1 LPTKPIRNALRD
13 AAHSQTVM
21 GKHKKKHMIFNDYY
35 STLEISPQATQEE
48 ISLAYKKMAKKWHP
62 DINQDR
68 TTVKMQLISE
78 AYEVL
83 KNPEKRKAY
92 NTEYYNYFQSR
103 IQNRQETKIK
113 IERCHYCGKNIAHKK
128 FSRKEIFYKETNR
141 TSFPQ
146 RKVWFKTVDV
156 DIPRCEECY
165 KIHRSSA
172 SVFIFLPLISF
183 AVLGLVL
190 GLTIWSM
197 WFLCLIA
204 GGFVGGILGNILSS
218 IDASIIAKESGI
230 KKESDISNFELVTL
244 LIREG
249 WSTDKPTA

>member
-1 LPTKPIRNALRD
+1 
-13 AAHSQTVM
+13 
-21 GKHKKKHMIFNDYY
+21 
-35 STLEISPQATQEE
+35 
-48 ISLAYKKMAKKWHP
+48 
-62 DINQDR
+62 
-68 TTVKMQLISE
+68 
-78 AYEVL
+78 
-83 KNPEKRKAY
+83 
-92 NTEYYNYFQSR
+92 
-103 IQNRQETKIK
+103 
-113 IERCHYCGKNIAHKK
+113 
-128 FSRKEIFYKETNR
+128 
-141 TSFPQ
+141 
-146 RKVWFKTVDV
+146 
-156 DIPRCEECY
+156 
-165 KIHRSSA
+165 
-172 SVFIFLPLISF
+172 LPLISF